1 MNAISQPFAIYLP
14 ADWLDS
20 SVKIYAV
27 CGAGI
32 GTSVLLK
39 SNADRVLATLGIDA
53 EVQAVSVSDAL
64 AAESLAQIVLITPE
78 LQEQISGI
86 RSEVIPI
93 HNIFNLEELTEKLS
107 AALS

>member
-1 MNAISQPFAIYLP
+1 
-14 ADWLDS
+14 
-20 SVKIYAV
+20 VKIYAV

-39 SNADRVLATLGIDA
+39 SNADRALASLGIEAD
-53 EVQAVSVSDAL
+53 VQAASISDAL
-64 AAESLAQIVLITPE
+64 ASDSLAQVVLITPE
-78 LQEQISGI
+78 LQEQIKGI

-93 HNIFNLEELTEKLS
+93 DNIFNLEELTQKLS

>member
-1 MNAISQPFAIYLP
+1 M
-14 ADWLDS
+14 
-20 SVKIYAV
+20 KIYAV

-39 SNADRVLATLGIDA
+39 SNADRVLATLGIEAD
-53 EVQAVSVSDAL
+53 VQAVSVSDAM
-64 AAESLAQIVLITPE
+64 ASESLAQVVLITPE
-78 LQEQISGI
+78 LKDQIQGI

-93 HNIFNLEELTEKLS
+93 ENIFNLEELTQKLA

>member
-1 MNAISQPFAIYLP
+1 M
-14 ADWLDS
+14 
-20 SVKIYAV
+20 KIYAV

-39 SNADRVLATLGIDA
+39 SNADRVLASLGIEA
-53 EVQAVSVSDAL
+53 EVQAVSVADAL
-64 AAESLAQIVLITPE
+64 SSESLAQIVLITPE

-93 HNIFNLEELTEKLS
+93 DNIFNLEELEQKLT

>member
-1 MNAISQPFAIYLP
+1 M
-14 ADWLDS
+14 
-20 SVKIYAV
+20 KIYAV

-39 SNADRVLATLGIDA
+39 SNADRVLATLGIEA
-53 EVQAVSVSDAL
+53 EVQAVSISDAM
-64 AAESLAQIVLITPE
+64 ASESLAQIVLITPE
-78 LQEQISGI
+78 LKDQIQGI

-93 HNIFNLEELTEKLS
+93 DNIFNLEELTQKLA

>member
-1 MNAISQPFAIYLP
+1 M
-14 ADWLDS
+14 
-20 SVKIYAV
+20 KIYAV

-39 SNADRVLATLGIDA
+39 SNADRVLASLGIEAD
-53 EVQAVSVSDAL
+53 VQAVSVSDAM
-64 AAESLAQIVLITPE
+64 ASESLAQVVLITPE
-78 LQEQISGI
+78 LKDQIQGI

-93 HNIFNLEELTEKLS
+93 DNIFNLEELTQKLA

>member
-1 MNAISQPFAIYLP
+1 M
-14 ADWLDS
+14 
-20 SVKIYAV
+20 KIYAV

-39 SNADRVLATLGIDA
+39 SNADRVLASLGIEA
-53 EVQAVSVSDAL
+53 EVQAVSISDAL
-64 AAESLAQIVLITPE
+64 SSDSLAQIVLITPE

-93 HNIFNLEELTEKLS
+93 DNIFNLEELEHKLT